1 MICAISPADDNI
13 EETLSTLR
21 YANRAKK
28 IQNKATVNESDVD
41 KLIRMLREQNEM
53 LKKMLKQAKY
63 NKTTINMEMISN
75 VQEMNKNMADFGLVP
90 EDQLMLDDNVSV
102 GSKEDRDTSF
112 SQSNISIL
120 DYNDGVDEKQ
130 PYITN
135 LSQDELLSGR
145 LKYSCAKLLRIG
157 NKQGI
162 PKPDVVLAALG
173 ILPLHCQIKN

>member
-130 PYITN
+130 PYTTN
-135 LSQDELLSGR
+135 LSED
-145 LKYSCAKLLRIG
+145 
-157 NKQGI
+157 
-162 PKPDVVLAALG
+162 
-173 ILPLHCQIKN
+173 